1 MKTRIVQ
8 NEPNDPTSGHAS
20 VTPTRPDRRRDR
32 KLSGDSYKRVSNFRT
47 SS

>member
-20 VTPTRPDRRRDR
+20 VTPTSQTANADR
-32 KLSGDSYKRVSNFRT
+32 KLSGASYKRVSNFRT